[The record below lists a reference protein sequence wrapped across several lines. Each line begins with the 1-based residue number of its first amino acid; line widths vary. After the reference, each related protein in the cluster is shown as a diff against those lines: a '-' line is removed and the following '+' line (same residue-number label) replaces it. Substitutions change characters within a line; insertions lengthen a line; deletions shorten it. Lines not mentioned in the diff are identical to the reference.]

1 MWFRNFDFNRAIIEL
16 LLNQNETLYKPNLIL
31 ERFQLFESSK
41 VGINDLV
48 NNLLM
53 LGQYRVLSLDT
64 HKLGNTHF
72 KLLITISWWSLLLM
86 DNFSLFVIFSFR
98 FTWCIKTS
106 KAFTWLRQVYFILMN
121 WFNWFIILFGI
132 IKVRQKVVKFVIL
145 SQNLFFDFI
154 MLINNRTFKVDLL
167 CLLNQLRVVVYDC
180 AKSCSYLLHYF
191 NVSYDVELLQNV
203 LFSLKIVLVIWI

>member
-1 MWFRNFDFNRAIIEL
+1 
-16 LLNQNETLYKPNLIL
+16 
-31 ERFQLFESSK
+31 
-41 VGINDLV
+41 
-48 NNLLM
+48 
-53 LGQYRVLSLDT
+53 
-64 HKLGNTHF
+64 
-72 KLLITISWWSLLLM
+72 M
-86 DNFSLFVIFSFR
+86 DNFCLFVLFSFR
-98 FTWCIKTS
+98 FTWGIKTS
-106 KAFTWLRQVYFILMN
+106 KAFTWLRQVFFILMN
-121 WFNWFIILFGI
+121 GFNWFIILFWI

-145 SQNLFFDFI
+145 SQDLFFDFI